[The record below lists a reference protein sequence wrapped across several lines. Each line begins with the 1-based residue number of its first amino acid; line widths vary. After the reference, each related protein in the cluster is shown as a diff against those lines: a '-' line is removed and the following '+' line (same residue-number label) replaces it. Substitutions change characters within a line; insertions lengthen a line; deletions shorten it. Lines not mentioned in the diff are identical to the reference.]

1 MNIKIDECKICNKH
15 IKTAG
20 PYVHCKREGFNVIR
34 KIIKIDNIRYVECDI
49 YERKKN
55 INFGR
60 YPRKMDGIKQNY
72 K

>member
-20 PYVHCKREGFNVIR
+20 PYIHCKREGFNITK
-34 KIIKIDNIRYVECDI
+34 KIIKINNIRYVECDI
-49 YERKKN
+49 HERKN

-60 YPRKMDGIKQNY
+60 YQQKIDRIKQNY